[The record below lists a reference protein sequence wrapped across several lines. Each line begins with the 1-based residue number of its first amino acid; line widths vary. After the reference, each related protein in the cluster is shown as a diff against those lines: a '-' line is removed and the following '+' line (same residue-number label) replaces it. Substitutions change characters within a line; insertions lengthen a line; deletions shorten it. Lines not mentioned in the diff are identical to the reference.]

1 MDSCRLH
8 HLNGLYGT
16 EPRPLIATPNSSAG
30 DPMSAALSLLT
41 GAAAIGS
48 ATVGGVFYGFS
59 TFVMR
64 GLRQLRPSAGVAA
77 MQQINIAAVRP
88 GLMAAMFGT
97 AATCVAL
104 AVWTGVHG
112 PSRHSVAV
120 FAGGVLYLAGSV
132 GVTAAYHVPLN
143 NALAGLDPN
152 APDTEAVW
160 RDYLRRWTAGNH
172 LRTIG
177 CLAAAAL
184 YLWALAGGNE

>member
-1 MDSCRLH
+1 
-8 HLNGLYGT
+8 
-16 EPRPLIATPNSSAG
+16 
-30 DPMSAALSLLT
+30 MSAALSLLT

-59 TFVMR
+59 TFIMR
-64 GLRQLRPSAGVAA
+64 GLQQLRPSAGVAA

-97 AATCVAL
+97 AAACVAI
-104 AVWTGVHG
+104 AGWTGVRG
-112 PSRHSVAV
+112 PSRQSVVV

-132 GVTAAYHVPLN
+132 GVTAAYQVRLN
-143 NALAGLDPN
+143 NALAGLDPHG
-152 APDTEAVW
+152 PETEAVW
-160 RDYLRRWTAGNH
+160 QDYLRRWTAGNH

-184 YLWALAGGNE
+184 YLWALAAGNE

>member
-1 MDSCRLH
+1 
-8 HLNGLYGT
+8 
-16 EPRPLIATPNSSAG
+16 
-30 DPMSAALSLLT
+30 MSAALSLLT

-59 TFVMR
+59 TFIMR
-64 GLRQLRPSAGVAA
+64 GLQQLRPSAGVAA

-97 AATCVAL
+97 AAACVAL
-104 AVWTGVHG
+104 AVWTGVRG
-112 PSRHSVAV
+112 PSRQSVAV
-120 FAGGVLYLAGSV
+120 CAGGVLYLAGSV

-143 NALAGLDPN
+143 NALAGLDPH
-152 APDTEAVW
+152 APDTEAAW
-160 RDYLRRWTAGNH
+160 QDYLRRWTAGNH

-184 YLWALAGGNE
+184 YLGALAAGNE